1 MSKTIDERVV
11 EMRFDNK
18 QFESNVKTSMST
30 IEKLKHSL
38 NLTGAS
44 KGLENI
50 SSAARGFS
58 LSGIGGAVETVQAK
72 FSGLEVMAMTA
83 LANITNS
90 AVNAGRQMLHSLT
103 IEPVSQGFEEYELK
117 MGSIQTIMNSTG
129 EDLDT
134 VNKYLNELN
143 LYADKTIY
151 SFSDMTSN
159 IGKFT
164 NSGVKLEDAVKA
176 IQGVSNEAAVSGAN
190 ANEASRAMYNFAQ
203 ALSSGCVRLIDWKSI
218 ENANMATVE
227 FKDELLKTALA
238 MGTVIEVDGKYKT
251 TTTNLNGEV
260 SDLFDATSNFNDSLA
275 HQWMTTDVLVET
287 LGRYSDETT
296 ELGKKAFAAAQDVKT
311 FSQLM
316 DTLKEAVGSGWAMT
330 WEILFGNFE
339 EAKKVWTGISDTVG
353 GFIDAQSDA
362 RNTLLQSWKD
372 LGGRAAVIES
382 VKNTLEGLAAVVK
395 PIKEAFREIFPPV
408 TAKQLYAF
416 SKGLQELTSHFKI
429 SSDAS
434 KEIKNTFK
442 GMFAVLDIV
451 GQAFSAVF
459 RAVFPMA
466 GGLKEFGGKVLSV
479 SGSFGELLANLDEFI
494 KKNNIFVK
502 AIQGITNFAE
512 NAGAA
517 LKDMFHLPDL
527 GSIRGQMVQVG
538 KSAGDMKSVT
548 VTAIGAMG
556 SALSNSNF
564 LQALR
569 GLWEGVKAIAGGIA
583 KTLGGLI
590 SGFAEVLSGADFS
603 SVVDFIEGLFV
614 GSIAV
619 AIRKFFDSVT
629 SPIEGLSEILDS
641 VRGCFEAY
649 QTQLKAGAL
658 LKIAS
663 AIGILA
669 LSILVIAS
677 IDSNKLSASLGAITV
692 MFADLVGSMA
702 LFSKI
707 DTSIKGTAKIISTML
722 GISIAVL
729 ILATALKKIGDLDSN
744 QLVTGLVGVASLTGI
759 IVAAAKMMSSGSKT
773 IVKGAG
779 SMLIL
784 AAAVKVLASVCKDL
798 SALSWE
804 QLGKGLVGVGA
815 LLAGIDIFLNTA
827 KFGKGTVGT
836 AVGILL
842 LSAAM
847 KVLVSAVSDF
857 GSMSWGEIARGLLA
871 MGLSLLEVTA
881 ALKLMPKNTA
891 GIGAGLLITSAAL
904 EIIAHALGKMGSM
917 SGEGIAKGLIAMG
930 GALGEL
936 ALGLNLMKGTLGG
949 SAALMVASV
958 ALAVLTPVLVVL
970 GSMSWESIAKGL
982 ISIAGAFAVIGIA
995 GLILTPLV
1003 PTILALG
1010 AAFALIG
1017 VGVLGI
1023 GAGLLAAGAGLS
1035 ALAVGFSALAAS
1047 GIAGAASVVAALTV
1061 IITGIA
1067 ELIPVVMTKLGEGII
1082 ALCQVIAA
1090 AAPEIGEA
1098 FKAVVLTILDVLLQ
1112 CVPQLSE
1119 GILSLFVQVLSSLSV
1134 HAPVIVDLLLKLLIG
1149 ILESIADNLPMLI
1162 QAAVDVV
1169 GAFFLG
1175 VVEAL
1180 KGVNVDTL
1188 VKGIAGVGL
1197 LAALMIALSAV
1208 LPLIPGAMAGVIGM
1222 GVVIAEVALVLAAIG
1237 ALAQIPGL
1245 SWLIDEGGKLL
1256 EGIGSAIGSFVG
1268 GIVGG
1273 FMSGVSSSFPQIG
1286 SDLSS
1291 FMENLQPFIEGA
1303 RKIDASTMDGVK
1315 ALAETILI
1323 LTAADIL
1330 DGLTSWLTGGS
1341 SLSGFGEELVEF
1353 GGHFSDYYDS
1363 IKNVDGKAVE
1373 ASANAAKTLS
1383 EFASTIPN
1391 EGGALAWW
1399 VGDNKLSSF
1408 AKGLKEFGPELAEY
1422 AKSISGV
1429 DGKAVEASANAAK
1442 TLSEFADTIPN
1453 EGGALAW
1460 WVGDNKLSSFAKGLK
1475 EFGPDFAEYADS
1487 ISGVDGKAVEASAN
1501 AASALSKFASD
1512 IPNSGGLIS
1521 WFTGDNDISSF
1532 GKNLKA
1538 FGESFS
1544 EYSDSVSNIELD
1556 NIVGITRVVSSLS
1569 KLQNEISDNGQL
1581 RVFGNSLASFGSS
1594 FASYYGNIKNIEIS
1608 QLSNTIS
1615 QMNRLVAMAKG
1626 LEGFSGDGM
1635 SSFGSALTGLG
1646 QSGISDFIGTFEN
1659 ASSQVSKTAAG
1670 MMTNFVNG
1678 VKSQQSSVTTAFDS
1692 TVALALASLRNKYQ
1706 IFQAAGQQ
1714 VMASFISGIESRRS
1728 SVSNVFAAAI
1738 AGAAGTARAG
1748 YNDFYNTGI
1757 HLVNGFAA
1765 GINANTYHAAATAS
1779 AMASAAANAAR
1790 RALNVR
1796 SPSKVFYEIGNYAGA
1811 GFVNALRDCVTKA
1824 YQAGSGVAESAAAG
1838 LGKAVTVVSD
1848 MIESGVDTQPSIRPV
1863 VDLSEVRAGAGVINS
1878 LFSGR
1883 PALSVGA
1890 VAADAMSLSVSM
1902 RRNQNENGSSELLSA
1917 IKGLRK
1923 DLTDVS
1929 RDVYHIDGITYDDG
1943 SNVASAVKS
1952 LVRAAKIGRRV

>member
-1383 EFASTIPN
+1383 EFA
-1391 EGGALAWW
+1391 
-1399 VGDNKLSSF
+1399 
-1408 AKGLKEFGPELAEY
+1408 
-1422 AKSISGV
+1422 
-1429 DGKAVEASANAAK
+1429 
-1442 TLSEFADTIPN
+1442 DTIPN

-1670 MMTNFVNG
+1670 MMTNFANG